1 MRAIQRPLFII
12 AILILMI
19 SGIARARGPSRQS
32 KEASMLRLTKK
43 LIYENQDLNLI
54 WEMKLGKFGTDKT
67 SLMVVGSKGACLLT
81 LVGQPVRCISY
92 ASLNLHSVQVVELP
106 KQNTYA
112 FVAGGIWGEP
122 AAVLMDSEG
131 KVKWRYDAEFKAMG
145 APALID
151 LGSSGE
157 RVVAMFEKDRGLLF
171 FDLDSG
177 KLLNVSQ
184 PSAKLRSL
192 RAIDLDGDGHKELL
206 ANDTADRLI
215 TINSSAEV
223 VMPTESQVFSFAVTQ
238 ANPPNIVAAPDIAR
252 VADDDNKVVTKSGKI
267 FLYDRKLQRVASW
280 DAPHPYPG
288 TSYLSLVAAEPL
300 GPPNRRRGLVS
311 LFSGTGRWRKTP
323 LFVHSWEGKLI
334 YEELLEDNYFSVLP
348 LLDAEQGAVSFLVGG
363 RGQVWRYSSAAR

>member
-1 MRAIQRPLFII
+1 
-12 AILILMI
+12 
-19 SGIARARGPSRQS
+19 
-32 KEASMLRLTKK
+32 MLRLTKK